1 MPQVRSPEVAFVFL
15 VSGVCFSGG
24 GNVCVYGL
32 CMGFGVHT
40 ALFGLI
46 QSGSVTEAGV
56 QTVLEDWSKRSP

>member
-15 VSGVCFSGG
+15 VGD
-24 GNVCVYGL
+24 VCVYGL

-40 ALFGLI
+40 ALFGELWPHPVR
-46 QSGSVTEAGV
+46 QRHGGV